1 MKFRSPVM
9 SVACML
15 LVAACGGS
23 DDNSQANAAPI
34 APIPATTTP
43 LLLGSET
50 VYFIDAGGAYRYAT
64 LQQGKP
70 ESDGYTAFSVIDA
83 DEDGVEPPQVDYK
96 LTKDGWVRVQTATG
110 IRLDDSGTTLVIRD
124 RSDNRASWAR
134 YREIDV
140 SGKLVTSYLSDYFK
154 FHQEDLP
161 RINDAVFP
169 PGSKLAYA
177 FDNEPKNDQYDAS
190 DPPSPYQLSS
200 TIFPSSI
207 ADLLSRDTVSDP
219 VCVGRETESALTF
232 TGTASQGSGTVTAY
246 ETDGKTSV
254 PCMVTGTVRATGS
267 WQLRTV
273 NGANIL
279 VLTLPGLI
287 DEDLDPAFGGY
298 NLTGADALTT
308 FNEIDGKVVQGY
320 FLPAVP
326 TLPPETETAAAYLLN
341 PVAWNFVKARLP
353 IK

>member
-1 MKFRSPVM
+1 MKSRTPAILI
-9 SVACML
+9 ACMML
-15 LVAACGGS
+15 LSACGG
-23 DDNSQANAAPI
+23 DDNSSQANAAPV
-34 APIPATTTP
+34 APVPTPTTP

-83 DEDGVEPPQVDYK
+83 DEDGVEPPLVDYK
-96 LTKDGWVRVQTATG
+96 LGKDGWVLGETATG
-110 IRLDDSGTTLVIRD
+110 IRFDDNGTTLAIRD
-124 RSDNRASWAR
+124 SSDGRVSWAR

-140 SGKLVTSYLSDYFK
+140 SGKLVTSYLSDYLK
-154 FHQEDLP
+154 FEQEDLP
-161 RINDAVFP
+161 RISDVVFP
-169 PGSKLAYA
+169 PGSKLAYT
-177 FDNEPKNDQYDAS
+177 FDSAPKNDQYDTS

-207 ADLLSRDTVSDP
+207 ADLLARDTTSDP
-219 VCVGRETESALTF
+219 VCVGREEKLALVF
-232 TGTASQGSGTVTAY
+232 NGGASQGSGTVTAY

-254 PCMVTGTVRATGS
+254 PCMISGTVRATGS
-267 WQLRTV
+267 WQRRTV

-279 VLTLPGLI
+279 VLTLPGLSN
-287 DEDLDPAFGGY
+287 EDLDPAFGGY
-298 NLTGADALTT
+298 SITGANARTT

-326 TLPPETETAAAYLLN
+326 ALPPESETPAGYLLN
-341 PVAWNFVKARLP
+341 PVAWNFVKGRLP